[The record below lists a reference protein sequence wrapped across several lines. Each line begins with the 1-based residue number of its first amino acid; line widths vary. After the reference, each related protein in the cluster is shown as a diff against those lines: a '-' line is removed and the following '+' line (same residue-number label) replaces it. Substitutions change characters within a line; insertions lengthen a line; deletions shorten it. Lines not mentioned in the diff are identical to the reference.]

1 MSLPSQPTVLSLTN
15 QTVTVYRYEPFWFR
29 VYAPQPE
36 QPGVGFYFTQ
46 FAQPTSTGLASATY
60 TIGSVFNS
68 GTGQFTSIL
77 DVYSFGLNIAPGTET
92 FTVVYIVDIA
102 TNTTQ
107 TYTYTV
113 SVQAGRFFPPVSN
126 SSYTFYKNEPIQP
139 NTIVFTSPFE
149 VSTPTSAP
157 TLPPGISFT
166 AVNPTF
172 PSSYYLSGTPL
183 AQLPSSNYQII
194 GTGTGSNAGRVVTT
208 RINVGVGDE
217 RVGLFVTGGS
227 TIVNN
232 MSVGSAITTRTI
244 TANYP
249 FQASSNLLYT
259 WTALPN
265 GINFT
270 DASGNVQSSGFI
282 PADLSGTLLLSG
294 TPTLA
299 AAKSLASNGLSNLTT
314 TLTGTRIT
322 SPNITSNI
330 AFTFSF
336 QETVL
341 FDDVTVP
348 TLYIGVPLTATGISF
363 RARTFFPSGALITS
377 MTAPSLPAGLSLNFV
392 SGDQRG
398 YLVGTP
404 SSAVSGSYSIVAT
417 NSNAVSRTLSVPIN
431 VVDDTV
437 TFDYAVT
444 PAIDTC
450 YNFILSRPV
459 TTAKTGYYPGSIRF
473 RATAASGANVTMSAS
488 GLTGTGMSLSN
499 VGSNTFQLVGFP
511 EIVESLKTLTVTAN
525 SASTPSSNTTT
536 IKYETLNEAF
546 AWSSV
551 AVSNLTLIQNK
562 EITPIQVVA
571 STLSE
576 RPVIGYSR
584 ASGPNG
590 IGVSSFGVISG
601 AITDFSI
608 QDPSSGVIVVSATT
622 GYASGSNS
630 YNYTYRSDG
639 TVIAGAAA
647 VQMGMGDFSNV
658 IFRVIRYS
666 GTPASFVS
674 GPVSILRPYQ
684 NVEAPNNLSITSSGT
699 LSANLTATSPLLP
712 EYGFTLFAA
721 GSGAFQ
727 TVFASTSNPTTFH
740 RYIYTADNS
749 TIYVTDNTVAP
760 FYPYDYD
767 NTYPA
772 PTTLSFN
779 DAWTPSNVLFTPN
792 PADLATMTNTN
803 GSNLFAIRPT
813 SNVTVFSIRNAL
825 YRSSNQ
831 SAFTKCAFTDISSS
845 TFVGPIIG
853 IIPFP
858 TEWIRLPRPIYD
870 SNILYDGQSTWI
882 QQGVGSPTTA
892 WPVGYN
898 QVFLRSSIDNG
909 LTWVADL
916 SASPIAVPGTPA
928 SFTLV
933 YGGNG
938 RFFANVGVPGSSSL
952 YYATASNLSNWSN
965 VLVVNVLRMAHGSS
979 SNELIALG
987 DDKRAYR
994 STDNGDTWSNVITSI
1009 DNLSAVAYGNGT
1021 WLITNATSNLF
1032 VSTNGTS
1039 WSNYTYVPITGGFPV
1054 CNIAYDGTSWLF
1066 STTKGVFAVD
1076 LSRNTTSFGSVIRVP
1091 TIQAPS
1097 DPIFVSN
1104 VNPTNPSLTF
1114 RVLSS
1119 SNISFVEPYTT
1130 QFFQYQYIPI
1140 DTINIRAVHVSNVTP
1155 FIYYFAVGLP
1165 RGLTMNLDLSGIS
1178 ATITGTP
1185 TQFLNAATENAVII
1199 AKGHN
1204 DVVGQTLSFN
1214 TLIPRVVRQQ
1224 SAASG
1229 YTSLLRQ
1236 YVETNAAQNAVNQRA
1251 LPNQERR
1258 LGEFM
1263 APEAPDVV
1271 TQTVPPYCFDPNCKT
1286 NNT

>member
-46 FAQPTSTGLASATY
+46 FSQPTSAGLTSATY
-60 TIGSVFNS
+60 SIGTVYNS

-77 DVYSFGLNIAPGTET
+77 DVYGFGLNIAPGTET
-92 FTVVYIVDIA
+92 FTLVYIVDIA

-107 TYTYTV
+107 TFTYTV
-113 SVQAGRFFPPVSN
+113 SVQAGRFFPPASN

-139 NTIVFTSPFE
+139 NTILFTAPFE

-194 GTGTGSNAGRVVTT
+194 GTGIGSNAGRVVTT
-208 RINVGVGDE
+208 RVNIGVGDE

-227 TIVNN
+227 EIVNN
-232 MSVGSAITTRTI
+232 MLVGSPIATRTI

-270 DASGNVQSSGFI
+270 DASGNAQSSGFI
-282 PADLSGTLLLSG
+282 PADVSGTLLLSG

-348 TLYIGVPLTATGISF
+348 TLYVGVPLTATGISF

-404 SSAVSGSYSIVAT
+404 SSPVSASYSIIAT

-473 RATAASGANVTMSAS
+473 RATAASGANVTMSAT
-488 GLTGTGMSLSN
+488 GLSGTGLSLSN
-499 VGSNTFQLVGFP
+499 VGSNTFQLIGFP

-525 SASTPSSNTTT
+525 SVSTPSSNTTT
-536 IKYETLNEAF
+536 IKYETLNEVF
-546 AWSSV
+546 TWSSV
-551 AVSNLTLIQNK
+551 PASNLTFIQNK
-562 EITPIQVVA
+562 TITPIQLVA

-584 ASGPNG
+584 VSGPTG
-590 IGVSSFGVISG
+590 INVSSFGVISG
-601 AITDFSI
+601 TPVDVCTNGAIT
-608 QDPSSGVIVVSATT
+608 VAATT
-622 GYASGSNS
+622 GYATGTNG
-630 YNYTYRSDG
+630 YNFTTRSDD
-639 TVIAGAAA
+639 TVIAGGAA
-647 VQMGMGDFSNV
+647 VQTGTGDFSNV

-684 NVEAPNNLSITSSGT
+684 NVEAPIDLSITSSGT
-699 LSANLTATSPLLP
+699 LSANLTATTPLLP

-727 TVFASTSNPTTFH
+727 NIFASTSNPTTFH

-749 TIYVTDNTVAP
+749 TVYVTDNTIAP
-760 FYPYDYD
+760 FYPFDYD
-767 NTYPA
+767 VTYPV
-772 PTTLSFN
+772 PSLSFN

-792 PADLATMTNTN
+792 PADLATMSNTN

-813 SNVTVFSIRNAL
+813 SNVTVFSLRNAL
-825 YRSSNQ
+825 FRSSNQ
-831 SAFTKCAFTDISSS
+831 SSFTKCAFTDISSS

-853 IIPFP
+853 VTPFP
-858 TEWIRLPRPIYD
+858 TTYIRLSNPIYD
-870 SNILYDGQSTWI
+870 LNILYDGQTTWI
-882 QQGVGSPTTA
+882 QQGVGSPKGVA
-892 WPVGYN
+892 WPNGFN
-898 QVFLRSSIDNG
+898 QVFLRTSTDNG

-916 SASPIAVPGTPA
+916 SASPVAVPGPGE
-928 SFTLV
+928 SSTLV

-938 RFFANVGVPGSSSL
+938 RFFANVGVFGSSNL
-952 YYATASNLSNWSN
+952 HYATASNLSNWSN
-965 VLVVNVLRMAHGSS
+965 VLAVNVLRMAHGSS
-979 SNELIALG
+979 SNELVALG
-987 DDKRAYR
+987 DDKSAYR
-994 STDNGDTWSNVITSI
+994 STDNGDTWSNVITSA
-1009 DNLSAVAYGNGT
+1009 DSMTAVAYGNGT
-1021 WLITNATSNLF
+1021 WLVTNATSNLY
-1032 VSTNGTS
+1032 VSTNGTT
-1039 WSNYTYVPITGGFPV
+1039 WSNYTYVPITGGFTV
-1054 CNIAYDGTSWLF
+1054 CNIAYDGASWLF

-1076 LSRNTTSFGSVIRVP
+1076 LSQNMGSFGTVIRVP
-1091 TIQAPS
+1091 TIQTPT

-1140 DTINIRAVHVSNVTP
+1140 DTINIRAIHVSNVAP

-1185 TQFLNAATENAVII
+1185 TQFLDAAREDAVII
-1199 AKGHN
+1199 AKGYN

-1286 NNT
+1286 NNV